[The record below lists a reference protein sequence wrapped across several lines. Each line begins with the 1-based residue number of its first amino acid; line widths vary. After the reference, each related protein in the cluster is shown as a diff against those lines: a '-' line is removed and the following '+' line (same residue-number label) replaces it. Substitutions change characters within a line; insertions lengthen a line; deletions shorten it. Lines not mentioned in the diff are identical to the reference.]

1 MFGTGDLV
9 QVNDSCTLK
18 YFAGEIAIVISS
30 LGQDYTMTNE
40 TGYNY
45 DFDSTDE
52 TDPSYY
58 YSVLFS
64 TGSQHVFSNKE
75 LRLLSKA
82 ERKSNESR

>member
-9 QVNDSCTLK
+9 QVNDSCTRK
-18 YFAGEIAIVISS
+18 YFAGEIVISS